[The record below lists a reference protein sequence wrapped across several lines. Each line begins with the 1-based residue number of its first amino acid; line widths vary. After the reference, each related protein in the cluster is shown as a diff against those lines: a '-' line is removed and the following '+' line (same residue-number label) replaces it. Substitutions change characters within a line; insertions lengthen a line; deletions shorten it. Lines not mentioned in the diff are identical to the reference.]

1 MKAIAIV
8 LLVLAVVLMVVPS
21 FFTCASSGRSIQ
33 LPSGKN
39 IPMKCLW
46 TARAEIGLGI
56 LLLAVGVLLFISRK
70 LETIRSLSILALIL
84 GILIILLPTVLIGV
98 CGNPEMPCAA
108 VMKPTLLLI
117 GIITGV
123 LGIATAGWSF
133 TRKSQTD

>member
-21 FFTCASSGRSIQ
+21 FFTCASSGRAIQ

-56 LLLAVGVLLFISRK
+56 LLLAVGALLFISRK
-70 LETIRSLSILALIL
+70 LETIRSLSILALII

-98 CGNPEMPCAA
+98 CGNPKMPCAA

>member
-1 MKAIAIV
+1 M
-8 LLVLAVVLMVVPS
+8 
-21 FFTCASSGRSIQ
+21 Q

>member
-8 LLVLAVVLMVVPS
+8 LLVLAVVLIVVPS
-21 FFTCASSGRSIQ
+21 FFTCASSGRAIQ
-33 LPSGKN
+33 LPSGKS

-56 LLLAVGVLLFISRK
+56 LLLAVGALLFISRK

-84 GILIILLPTVLIGV
+84 GILITLFPTVLIGV

-123 LGIATAGWSF
+123 LGIATTGWSF

>member
-1 MKAIAIV
+1 MKAIAII

-21 FFTCASSGRSIQ
+21 FFTCASSGRTIQ
-33 LPSGKN
+33 LSSGKS

-56 LLLAVGVLLFISRK
+56 LLLAVGALLFISRK
-70 LETIRSLSILALIL
+70 LETIRSLSILALII
-84 GILIILLPTVLIGV
+84 GILIILFPTMLIGV

>member
-21 FFTCASSGRSIQ
+21 FLTCASSGRAIQ
-33 LPSGKN
+33 LPSGKS

-117 GIITGV
+117 GIVTGV
-123 LGIATAGWSF
+123 LGLAAMIWNF
-133 TRKSQTD
+133 TLKSQPD